1 MKNFKNSDLVS
12 VIIPYYKNKKFIK
25 NSIMSVI
32 KQTYTNIQIIVI
44 FDENSK
50 EDLKFIQKIT
60 KLDNRIKLLVN
71 KNNIGAGYSRNNGI
85 KHAKGKFIAFLDS
98 DDTWKKNKLNFQI
111 NYMKKNNYSATHTSY
126 NIFNSKKK
134 YISTRYAV
142 DLNYEKL
149 LKSCDI
155 GLSTVMISES
165 LIKKNL
171 FSSLKTKEDYLL
183 WIQLIRRLNNFKSIN
198 KDLTYWRYLKNSL
211 SSSNIQK
218 LVDAFE
224 LYYNHLNFGFL
235 FSIFCVLRLSFYA
248 LKKKTTIYFK
258 I

>member
-50 EDLKFIQKIT
+50 EDLKFLQKIT

-155 GLSTVMISES
+155 GLSTVVVT
-165 LIKKNL
+165 KKL
-171 FSSLKTKEDYLL
+171 LKKFT
-183 WIQLIRRLNNFKSIN
+183 NPF
-198 KDLTYWRYLKNSL
+198 
-211 SSSNIQK
+211 QK
-218 LVDAFE
+218 LKQKKT
-224 LYYNHLNFGFL
+224 LYYG
-235 FSIFCVLRLSFYA
+235 
-248 LKKKTTIYFK
+248 
-258 I
+258 

>member
-12 VIIPYYKNKKFIK
+12 VIVPYYKNKNFIK

-44 FDENSK
+44 FDEDSK

-111 NYMKKNNYSATHTSY
+111 NYMKKD
-126 NIFNSKKK
+126 F
-134 YISTRYAV
+134 V
-142 DLNYEKL
+142 
-149 LKSCDI
+149 
-155 GLSTVMISES
+155 
-165 LIKKNL
+165 
-171 FSSLKTKEDYLL
+171 
-183 WIQLIRRLNNFKSIN
+183 
-198 KDLTYWRYLKNSL
+198 
-211 SSSNIQK
+211 
-218 LVDAFE
+218 
-224 LYYNHLNFGFL
+224 
-235 FSIFCVLRLSFYA
+235 
-248 LKKKTTIYFK
+248 
-258 I
+258 

>member
-1 MKNFKNSDLVS
+1 MKNFKNCDLVS

-44 FDENSK
+44 FDEDSK

-71 KNNIGAGYSRNNGI
+71 KNNIGAGYSRNYGI

-134 YISTRYAV
+134 YISTRYAI

-155 GLSTVMISES
+155 GLSTVVVT
-165 LIKKNL
+165 KKLLKN
-171 FSSLKTKEDYLL
+171 FKTPFPKIKTKEDFVL
-183 WIQLIRRLNNFKSIN
+183 WLSITKMGTKFYSIKKTLTSWTNNSDSLSKPLKQKITDAFRVYFYYQKFNFVKSIYFV
-198 KDLTYWRYLKNSL
+198 LIL
-211 SSSNIQK
+211 S
-218 LVDAFE
+218 
-224 LYYNHLNFGFL
+224 LNFL
-235 FSIFCVLRLSFYA
+235 IKN
-248 LKKKTTIYFK
+248 KK
-258 I
+258 

>member
-71 KNNIGAGYSRNNGI
+71 KNNIGAGYSRNYGI

-155 GLSTVMISES
+155 GLSTVVVT
-165 LIKKNL
+165 KKLLKKFNKP
-171 FSSLKTKEDYLL
+171 FPKIKTKEDFVL
-183 WIQLIRRLNNFKSIN
+183 WLKITKAGNNFYGINTIFTNWTNKPGSLSKSIN
-198 KDLTYWRYLKNSL
+198 
-211 SSSNIQK
+211 QK
-218 LVDAFE
+218 IKDAFKVYF
-224 LYYNHLNFGFL
+224 YYQKMKF
-235 FSIFCVLRLSFYA
+235 IKA
-248 LKKKTTIYFK
+248 IYFTILLSINYLIK
-258 I
+258 NYK